1 MRKIL
6 LCFLVSFPCVIYA
19 QTNVTLTTK
28 GNGSGGEGLHN
39 EMPLPQVTYDDNT
52 VSVVDSLC
60 RTAEIVIKNTEGEIV
75 HQSVSSLSP
84 STSVVYYAPD
94 GTGNLYTIDLY
105 IEDEEYYG
113 YFE

>member
-1 MRKIL
+1 MKHL
-6 LCFLVSFPCVIYA
+6 LLLSLLLFACIGYA
-19 QTNVTLTTK
+19 QTEVELIDK
-28 GNGSGGEGLHN
+28 HSGMEGTPRHN
-39 EMPLPQVTYDDNT
+39 EMPLPKVTYDDNT

>member
-1 MRKIL
+1 MKHL
-6 LCFLVSFPCVIYA
+6 LLLSLLFFASIGYA
-19 QTNVTLTTK
+19 QNEVTLK
-28 GNGSGGEGLHN
+28 GKDKGTNGTQNHN

>member
-52 VSVVDSLC
+52 VWIADSLS
-60 RTAEIVIKNTEGEIV
+60 RVAEIVIKDTDGETV
-75 HQSVSSLSP
+75 YQSVSILSP
-84 STSVVYYAPD
+84 DTTLLYYAPE
-94 GTGNLYTIDLY
+94 GTDNLYTIDLY

>member
-19 QTNVTLTTK
+19 QTNVTLTPK
-28 GNGSGGEGLHN
+28 GNGCGEEGLHN

-52 VSVVDSLC
+52 VCVVDSLC